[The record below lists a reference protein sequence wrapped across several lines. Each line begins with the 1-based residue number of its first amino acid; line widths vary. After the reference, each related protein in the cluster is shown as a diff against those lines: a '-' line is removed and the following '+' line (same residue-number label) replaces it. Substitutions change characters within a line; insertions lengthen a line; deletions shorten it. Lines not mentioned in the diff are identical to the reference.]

1 MIDGMCERK
10 GHFFLKAKNE
20 VTTLTVY
27 LQMIPKNNQLAEF
40 YMSKKLFLYY
50 ALYSIILKCA
60 HKIRFLYA

>member
-27 LQMIPKNNQLAEF
+27 LQKIPKKKNQLAEF

-50 ALYSIILKCA
+50 ALYSIILM
-60 HKIRFLYA
+60 RT